1 MIVLHYTA
9 GTSAESSAL
18 FLTRPDVSASAHL
31 VIGRDGEVFQLVP
44 FNIEAWH
51 AGKSWYAGRGGLNR
65 CLLYTSVVDT
75 LPKRIVNGL
84 EIIPVKKLMNGEAFF
99 GILGS
104 LILKSAFSALKINTE
119 EK

>member
-1 MIVLHYTA
+1 MKKNLTLSVCLSCIMVANAGYLH
-9 GTSAESSAL
+9 
-18 FLTRPDVSASAHL
+18 
-31 VIGRDGEVFQLVP
+31 
-44 FNIEAWH
+44 
-51 AGKSWYAGRGGLNR
+51 
-65 CLLYTSVVDT
+65 VVDT

>member
-1 MIVLHYTA
+1 MKKIILTLSVCLSCIMVA
-9 GTSAESSAL
+9 NAEY
-18 FLTRPDVSASAHL
+18 PH
-31 VIGRDGEVFQLVP
+31 
-44 FNIEAWH
+44 
-51 AGKSWYAGRGGLNR
+51 
-65 CLLYTSVVDT
+65 VVDT

-104 LILKSAFSALKINTE
+104 LILKSAFSALKINAE